1 MRTEYLRSAWQA
13 YDDNA
18 VRFSF
23 DEHMLLLREG
33 AAARN
38 GSGWCSPLE
47 SLPQLPT
54 SDAVRFPYAILE
66 VKLQDREASP
76 AWVHELKTSGVLV
89 EVPKFSKFL
98 HGMALLNPDKIR
110 EVPSWFVWRETA
122 QVTLPAS
129 LDEMWDM
136 TAERR
141 AQQEMDWQ
149 VRQCH
154 CHWLILQSERMWE
167 VPAADTLPAL
177 ERPHIAQSVGCWE
190 WAHDVHALCRFAR
203 LC

>member
-33 AAARN
+33 AVTRDV

-47 SLPQLPT
+47 SLAQLPA

-89 EVPKFSKFL
+89 EVPNFSKFL
-98 HGMALLNPDKIR
+98 HGMALLKPEKIR
-110 EVPSWFVWRETA
+110 EVPSWFVWREA
-122 QVTLPAS
+122 AGVTLPAS

-149 VRQCH
+149 VR
-154 CHWLILQSERMWE
+154 HWHQYVHYVRPVYWLSLQ
-167 VPAADTLPAL
+167 
-177 ERPHIAQSVGCWE
+177 
-190 WAHDVHALCRFAR
+190 
-203 LC
+203 